1 MTKPHVVVA
10 LERQYALAL
19 SRYQRAELA
28 TENLVGTK
36 ALAEADRRIRA
47 ERQVLQEK
55 MDKIDYLIR
64 VQHDPLWDRYA
75 IAPIHPRTLRRKGT
89 INKAAYKVLRAA
101 REPMTCREV
110 AHAIAAEF
118 EVESA
123 DYRAIN
129 KLDSAIHTDFKKRL
143 KDGELEKIGE
153 KPSRW
158 RVPYRKWEPLS
169 ARVAA
174 SSAPLKRADASA
186 CDTSLADAANTPS
199 IRDPARS
206 APPHSVAS

>member
-10 LERQYALAL
+10 LERQYAIAL

-28 TENLVGTK
+28 TESLVGAK

-55 MDKIDYLIR
+55 MDRIDYLIR

-101 REPMTCREV
+101 KEPMTCREI

-118 EVESA
+118 EVDSA

-143 KDGELEKIGE
+143 KDGDLEKIGE

-158 RVPYRKWEPLS
+158 RVPYKRWEPVS
-169 ARVAA
+169 TRVAA
-174 SSAPLKRADASA
+174 SSVPSRRVAGSS
-186 CDTSLADAANTPS
+186 CDTSPDDAASNPQV
-199 IRDPARS
+199 RDRVRSPA
-206 APPHSVAS
+206 

>member
-10 LERQYALAL
+10 LERQYGIAL

-28 TENLVGTK
+28 TESLVGAK
-36 ALAEADRRIRA
+36 ALADADRRIRA

-55 MDKIDYLIR
+55 MDRIDYLIR

-101 REPMTCREV
+101 KEPMTCREI

-118 EVESA
+118 EIDSA

-143 KDGELEKIGE
+143 KAGDLEKIGE

-158 RVPYRKWEPLS
+158 RVPYKKWEPLS

-174 SSAPLKRADASA
+174 SSVPLKRADALA
-186 CDTSLADAANTPS
+186 CDTSPADAANSPS
-199 IRDPARS
+199 SRGRGRS
-206 APPHSVAS
+206 AGPRPGVS